1 MPKTKRRSRKR
12 LIIVSVLVL
21 AVAGWLGYRKFGRA
35 EDVIVVQVE
44 KVKRRDVTE
53 TVVANGRIQP
63 VTQVMISPEVAGEI
77 VQLPVKEGDAVKK
90 GDLLV
95 QIKPDNYEASRN
107 SAEANYQF
115 SLGSRDQARSELEK
129 AESDFKRSQ
138 ELSASKLLSASDFMQ
153 AKTSYAVAQKRW
165 ENSVHQVD
173 QARFALAKAEDD
185 LSKTTIKSPID
196 GTVTTLKSQLGE
208 RVLGTSFNMGTE
220 MMTIARLDEME
231 ARVDIGEID
240 IVLIKVGQPVQLE
253 VDAFREQK
261 FKGTVTAIANAARG
275 SSSNA
280 MNAGAASQQEAPKFE
295 VRIRVLDQE
304 AFRPGMSVTAEVE
317 TRSRENVLTVPIQ
330 SVTTRLPTA
339 GKPGQA
345 PAEKGSQPDPDK
357 MPETKGKSGRDPIKP
372 IEVVFA
378 IESDQ
383 AKMIPVETG
392 ISDNDFFE
400 IVSGVS
406 EGQEIISGGYK
417 AISRDLVDGKKVKI
431 GPGAVE
437 PAIPAP

>member
-1 MPKTKRRSRKR
+1 MPKPKRRNRKR
-12 LIIVSVLVL
+12 LIISSVLVI
-21 AVAGWLGYRKFGRA
+21 AVIGWFGYRKFGRA
-35 EDVIVVQVE
+35 EDVIIVQVE
-44 KVKRRDVTE
+44 KVMRRDVTE

-63 VTQVMISPEVAGEI
+63 VTQVAISPEVAGEI
-77 VQLPVKEGDAVKK
+77 VALPVKEGDVVKK

-115 SLGSRDQARSELEK
+115 AIGSRDQAQSELEK
-129 AESDFKRSQ
+129 AQSDFKRSE

-153 AKTSYAVAQKRW
+153 AKTAYAVAQKRW

-220 MMTIARLDEME
+220 MMTVARLDEME

-253 VDAFREQK
+253 VDAFRDQK

-275 SSSNA
+275 SSANA
-280 MNAGAASQQEAPKFE
+280 LNASAGNQQEAPKFE

-304 AFRPGMSVTAEVE
+304 AFRPGMSVTAEIE
-317 TRSRENVLTVPIQ
+317 TRSRANVLTVPIQ
-330 SVTTRLPTA
+330 SVTTRLPNSGKSSEAPTDAKPTA
-339 GKPGQA
+339 DRDEKP
-345 PAEKGSQPDPDK
+345 E
-357 MPETKGKSGRDPIKP
+357 MKGKSGREPVKP

-392 ISDNDFFE
+392 ISDNDYFE

-417 AISRDLVDGKKVKI
+417 AISRDLADGKKVRV
-431 GPGAVE
+431 GPGTMEA
-437 PAIPAP
+437 AIPVP